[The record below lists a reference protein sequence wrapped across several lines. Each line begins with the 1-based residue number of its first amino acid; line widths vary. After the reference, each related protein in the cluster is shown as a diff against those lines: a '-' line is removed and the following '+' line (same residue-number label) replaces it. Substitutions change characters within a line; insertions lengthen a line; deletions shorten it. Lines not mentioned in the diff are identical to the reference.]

1 MYVDK
6 KYKKP
11 TILIVCLA
19 VNCAF
24 IFLNLIARTCSL
36 PLFSLYICLIFTTI
50 LPIISYIIEVRRKAF
65 DSLLA
70 VILGFHIVL
79 SIAFLIIFY
88 NMNLAR

>member
-1 MYVDK
+1 MNSDK

-11 TILIVCLA
+11 TILLVCLA

-24 IFLNLIARTCSL
+24 IFLNLIARSCSL
-36 PLFSLYICLIFTTI
+36 PLLPLYICLICTTI

-65 DSLLA
+65 DLLLA
-70 VILGFHIVL
+70 VILGFHVIL
-79 SIAFLIIFY
+79 SIAFLILFY